1 MMTNKLKAQISPS
14 KSEGKTKTQ
23 NLKPLFISLLF
34 LIVSAFLFLNILA
47 SQEISSLYFQIV
59 NNEKPAVVAF
69 LKKIRRLPEFSFF
82 FKTNKNI
89 YGPLLEKQVF
99 EDERKKEEKL
109 VKLESL
115 LQKNPK
121 SRDVLYELY
130 LTNKDLGNG
139 KKAEKYL
146 KMAKE
151 IDPDIE

>member
-1 MMTNKLKAQISPS
+1 
-14 KSEGKTKTQ
+14 
-23 NLKPLFISLLF
+23 
-34 LIVSAFLFLNILA
+34 
-47 SQEISSLYFQIV
+47 
-59 NNEKPAVVAF
+59 VVAF
-69 LKKIRRLPEFSFF
+69 LKKIRQLPEFSFF
-82 FKTNKNI
+82 LKTNKNI

-130 LTNKDLGNG
+130 LTNKDLGNE
-139 KKAEKYL
+139 KRAEKYL

>member
-1 MMTNKLKAQISPS
+1 MIGKIKDQKAKIKNIYQIF
-14 KSEGKTKTQ
+14 KK
-23 NLKPLFISLLF
+23 ISLDFFKLL
-34 LIVSAFLFLNILA
+34 LIFFLFLNILA

-121 SRDVLYELY
+121 ARDVLYELY
-130 LTNKDLGNG
+130 LTNKDLGNE
-139 KKAEKYL
+139 KRAEKYL

>member
-1 MMTNKLKAQISPS
+1 MIGKIKDQKAEIKNFYQVY
-14 KSEGKTKTQ
+14 KK
-23 NLKPLFISLLF
+23 ISLNFFMLL
-34 LIVSAFLFLNILA
+34 LIFFLFLNILA
-47 SQEISSLYFQIV
+47 SQQISSLYFQII
-59 NNEKPAVVAF
+59 NNEKTAVVAF

-130 LTNKDLGNG
+130 LTNKDLGNE

-146 KMAKE
+146 KMAQE
-151 IDPDIE
+151 IDPDIK